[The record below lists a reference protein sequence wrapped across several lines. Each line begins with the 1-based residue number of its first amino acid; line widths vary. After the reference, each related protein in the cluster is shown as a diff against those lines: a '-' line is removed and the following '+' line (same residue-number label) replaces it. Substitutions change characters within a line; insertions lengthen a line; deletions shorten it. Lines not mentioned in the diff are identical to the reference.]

1 MLKAATRVVLKQL
14 GGKGYQMSSVPSIR
28 TRFESKGVTVDVE
41 LRHSKR
47 LKKRV
52 PAGSNDVGMLA
63 WKLTL
68 KTPEYPEGLGGIAAC

>member
-1 MLKAATRVVLKQL
+1 MLKAATRVILKQL
-14 GGKGYQMSSVPSIR
+14 GGEGYQMSSVPSIR

-47 LKKRV
+47 PKKRV
-52 PAGSNDVGMLA
+52 PGSNDVGMLA
-63 WKLTL
+63 WKLAL